1 MLSYICEY
9 DEGWLPLWTNHK
21 HSNSRGKMEA
31 TNHVFS
37 VARLSLAVFSYAS
50 QRRFVSLK
58 SAAKRCYDMI
68 RLAALRNH
76 AMTRLAMRCYPAL
89 ISVVLR
95 SAMLSYARVRY
106 AMVCYDWPCVSMR
119 AMLSYARLSL
129 A

>member
-21 HSNSRGKMEA
+21 HSNSRGKTED
-31 TNHVFS
+31 TNQMLGI
-37 VARLSLAVFSYAS
+37 ARLSLAVFSSAS
-50 QRRFVSLK
+50 QRRFASLK
-58 SAAKRCYDMI
+58 YAAKRCYEMI

-76 AMTRLAMRCYPAL
+76 AMIRLAVRCYPVL
-89 ISVVLR
+89 ISAVLM

-106 AMVCYDWPCVSMR
+106 AMVCSDWPCVSMR